1 MGCGIDFTTYKAF
14 FTKNG
19 TLIGEIS
26 PSIRGSELM
35 VSLGPVFDN
44 IGKNVDLYPAVGLQR
59 LGEAVRANFGQEPFK
74 YDIDYHVQQQ
84 LNATWNKILGT
95 TLDSTL
101 LRLFRKTG
109 PASIA
114 SITND
119 TFEKKSISEEESK
132 LVLNQLVMTYLIHHG
147 YAKTARALETQQEA
161 NEQATTSVYSGSDT
175 DDHDVEMRHSSN
187 KSSFIESDIE
197 CRTNIVNHVLG
208 GKIDSAI
215 EAVQKN
221 YPKVLETEDH
231 LIFFKLRCRKF
242 VELILETSE
251 IKKKIKVLRERDDRQ
266 KVREETWI
274 DDEMNMDI
282 DDDAS
287 RPLPYRPSSKKII
300 SITTSSY
307 STPDTEDAD
316 DLDDLVVQY
325 ETALNEAINY
335 GQTLSKNHQSDPR
348 PELQQLFKKTFGIVA
363 WEDPLEAGGAIAD
376 IVGHNSRI
384 ALAHEVN
391 QAILSKWHVLFI
403 KLRVSNAFT
412 RITRTSSAASSR
424 NCVSAYICLC
434 HATWLIRCRCCC
446 IRRYVTRISPSVSRL
461 YLFSSHSV
469 RSSVSIG
476 LSFALLCFTFTIYM

>member
-1 MGCGIDFTTYKAF
+1 MREVI
-14 FTKNG
+14 
-19 TLIGEIS
+19 
-26 PSIRGSELM
+26 
-35 VSLGPVFDN
+35 
-44 IGKNVDLYPAVGLQR
+44 
-59 LGEAVRANFGQEPFK
+59 RANFGQEPFK

-84 LNATWNKILGT
+84 LNTTWNKILGT
-95 TLDSTL
+95 SLDSTL

-119 TFEKKSISEEESK
+119 TFEKTSISEEESK

-147 YAKTARALETQQEA
+147 YAKTARALEKQEA
-161 NEQATTSVYSGSDT
+161 NEQAVTGLPSGSDA
-175 DDHDVEMRHSSN
+175 DDHDIEMRHSTN
-187 KSSFIESDIE
+187 KSGLIESDIE
-197 CRTNIVNHVLG
+197 CRTNIVNHVLE

-215 EAVQKN
+215 EAVQKH

-251 IKKKIKVLRERDDRQ
+251 IKKKIKALRERDDRR
-266 KVREETWI
+266 KDREETWI

-287 RPLPYRPSSKKII
+287 RPLPYQPSSNEYS
-300 SITTSSY
+300 SITISSY
-307 STPDTEDAD
+307 SAPDDEDAGE
-316 DLDDLVVQY
+316 LEDLVAQY

-363 WEDPLEAGGAIAD
+363 WEDPSEAGGSIAD

-391 QAILSKWHVLFI
+391 QAILSKWYVPSM
-403 KLRVSNAFT
+403 KLRVTNVST
-412 RITRTSSAASSR
+412 RITRTSCAASSR
-424 NCVSAYICLC
+424 NCISTYICLC

-446 IRRYVTRISPSVSRL
+446 FR
-461 YLFSSHSV
+461 
-469 RSSVSIG
+469 
-476 LSFALLCFTFTIYM
+476 

>member
-1 MGCGIDFTTYKAF
+1 MGEMI
-14 FTKNG
+14 
-19 TLIGEIS
+19 
-26 PSIRGSELM
+26 
-35 VSLGPVFDN
+35 
-44 IGKNVDLYPAVGLQR
+44 
-59 LGEAVRANFGQEPFK
+59 RANFGQEPFK

-84 LNATWNKILGT
+84 LNATWSKILGT
-95 TLDSTL
+95 SLDSTL

-119 TFEKKSISEEESK
+119 TFEKTSISEEESK

-161 NEQATTSVYSGSDT
+161 NEKAITSVPSGPDI
-175 DDHDVEMRHSSN
+175 DDHDVEMRHSAN
-187 KSSFIESDIE
+187 KSDLIESDIE

-208 GKIDSAI
+208 GKIDPAI
-215 EAVQKN
+215 EAVQKH

-251 IKKKIKVLRERDDRQ
+251 IKKKMKALREKVDRR
-266 KVREETWI
+266 KDREETWI

-287 RPLPYRPSSKKII
+287 GPLPYRPSSNESS
-300 SITTSSY
+300 SIMTSTSY
-307 STPDTEDAD
+307 SAPDGEDVGEYQ
-316 DLDDLVVQY
+316 DLVVQY

-335 GQTLSKNHQSDPR
+335 GQTLSKNYQSDPR

-363 WEDPLEAGGAIAD
+363 WEDPLEAGGSIAD
-376 IVGHNSRI
+376 IVGHNSRV

-391 QAILSKWHVLFI
+391 QAILSK
-403 KLRVSNAFT
+403 
-412 RITRTSSAASSR
+412 
-424 NCVSAYICLC
+424 
-434 HATWLIRCRCCC
+434 
-446 IRRYVTRISPSVSRL
+446 
-461 YLFSSHSV
+461 
-469 RSSVSIG
+469 
-476 LSFALLCFTFTIYM
+476 

>member
-19 TLIGEIS
+19 TLIGKIS
-26 PSIRGSELM
+26 PFTRGPELM
-35 VSLGPVFDN
+35 LSLGPVFDN
-44 IGKNVDLYPAVGLQR
+44 IGKNLDLYPAVGLQR
-59 LGEAVRANFGQEPFK
+59 SGEAVRANFGQEPFK

-95 TLDSTL
+95 SLDSTL

-119 TFEKKSISEEESK
+119 TFEKTTISEEESK
-132 LVLNQLVMTYLIHHG
+132 VVLNQLVMTYLIHHG

-161 NEQATTSVYSGSDT
+161 NEQATANVPSGSDT
-175 DDHDVEMRHSSN
+175 DDHDVEMRHSSS

-215 EAVQKN
+215 EAVQKH

-231 LIFFKLRCRKF
+231 LILFKLRCRKF

-251 IKKKIKVLRERDDRQ
+251 IKKKIKFLRERDDRR
-266 KVREETWI
+266 KDREETWI

-287 RPLPYRPSSKKII
+287 RPLLYRPSSSKTINVA
-300 SITTSSY
+300 SSSY
-307 STPDTEDAD
+307 STPDGEDANELE
-316 DLDDLVVQY
+316 DLGVQY
-325 ETALNEAINY
+325 ETALSEAINY

-391 QAILSKWHVLFI
+391 QAILSK
-403 KLRVSNAFT
+403 
-412 RITRTSSAASSR
+412 
-424 NCVSAYICLC
+424 
-434 HATWLIRCRCCC
+434 
-446 IRRYVTRISPSVSRL
+446 
-461 YLFSSHSV
+461 
-469 RSSVSIG
+469 
-476 LSFALLCFTFTIYM
+476 

>member
-1 MGCGIDFTTYKAF
+1 MREVI
-14 FTKNG
+14 
-19 TLIGEIS
+19 
-26 PSIRGSELM
+26 
-35 VSLGPVFDN
+35 
-44 IGKNVDLYPAVGLQR
+44 
-59 LGEAVRANFGQEPFK
+59 RANFGQEPFK

-84 LNATWNKILGT
+84 LNATWNKILST
-95 TLDSTL
+95 SLDSTL

-119 TFEKKSISEEESK
+119 TFEKTSISEEESR

-147 YAKTARALETQQEA
+147 YVKTARALETQQEA
-161 NEQATTSVYSGSDT
+161 NERAIRSFSSGSDA
-175 DDHDVEMRHSSN
+175 DDHDIEMRHATYRSCL
-187 KSSFIESDIE
+187 IESDIE
-197 CRTNIVNHVLG
+197 SRTSIVNHVLG

-215 EAVQKN
+215 EAVQKH

-251 IKKKIKVLRERDDRQ
+251 IKKKIKALRERDDGR
-266 KVREETWI
+266 KDREETWI
-274 DDEMNMDI
+274 DDEMDMDI

-287 RPLPYRPSSKKII
+287 RPSPYRPSSNEPL

-307 STPDTEDAD
+307 LAPDGEDSGE
-316 DLDDLVVQY
+316 LKDLVAQY

-363 WEDPLEAGGAIAD
+363 WEDPLEAGGSTAD

-391 QAILSKWHVLFI
+391 QAILSKWYVLSV
-403 KLRVSNAFT
+403 KLRVTNAST
-412 RITRTSSAASSR
+412 RIARTPGAASTR
-424 NCVSAYICLC
+424 NCLSAYICLY

-446 IRRYVTRISPSVSRL
+446 IRRYATRISPSVSRL
-461 YLFSSHSV
+461 YLFSSSPLV
-469 RSSVSIG
+469 GSDVSMG
-476 LSFALLCFTFTIYM
+476 LSFSCMFPCLPYLPLDICDLVSIIMQLPSQRL

>member
-1 MGCGIDFTTYKAF
+1 MGCGVDFTTYKAF

-19 TLIGEIS
+19 TLIGETS
-26 PSIRGSELM
+26 PYSCGAELIPFF
-35 VSLGPVFDN
+35 LGPVFDN
-44 IGKNVDLYPAVGLQR
+44 VGKNFDLYPAVGLQR

-84 LNATWNKILGT
+84 LNVTWNKILGT
-95 TLDSTL
+95 SLDSTL

-119 TFEKKSISEEESK
+119 TFEKTSISEEESK

-161 NEQATTSVYSGSDT
+161 NEQTTTSVPPGSDT
-175 DDHDVEMRHSSN
+175 DDQDVEMRHSTN

-215 EAVQKN
+215 EAVQKH

-251 IKKKIKVLRERDDRQ
+251 IKKKIKVLRERDDRRSKDQ
-266 KVREETWI
+266 EETWI

-282 DDDAS
+282 DDDPS
-287 RPLPYRPSSKKII
+287 RPLSYRPSPSKTINV
-300 SITTSSY
+300 TASSD
-307 STPDTEDAD
+307 STPDGEDAGE
-316 DLDDLVVQY
+316 LDDLVVQY

-391 QAILSKWHVLFI
+391 QAILSKWYILFI
-403 KLRVSNAFT
+403 ELTGN
-412 RITRTSSAASSR
+412 
-424 NCVSAYICLC
+424 
-434 HATWLIRCRCCC
+434 
-446 IRRYVTRISPSVSRL
+446 
-461 YLFSSHSV
+461 
-469 RSSVSIG
+469 
-476 LSFALLCFTFTIYM
+476 

>member
-1 MGCGIDFTTYKAF
+1 M
-14 FTKNG
+14 
-19 TLIGEIS
+19 
-26 PSIRGSELM
+26 
-35 VSLGPVFDN
+35 
-44 IGKNVDLYPAVGLQR
+44 
-59 LGEAVRANFGQEPFK
+59 GEAVRANFGQEPFK

-95 TLDSTL
+95 SLDSTL

-119 TFEKKSISEEESK
+119 TFEKTSISEEESK

-147 YAKTARALETQQEA
+147 YAKTARALETQHEA
-161 NEQATTSVYSGSDT
+161 NEQATTSVPSGSDA

-197 CRTNIVNHVLG
+197 CRTDIVNHVLG
-208 GKIDSAI
+208 GKIDEAI
-215 EAVQKN
+215 EAVQKH
-221 YPKVLETEDH
+221 YPKVLETEDL

-251 IKKKIKVLRERDDRQ
+251 IKKKIKVLREREDRR
-266 KVREETWI
+266 KDREETWT

-287 RPLPYRPSSKKII
+287 RPLPYRPSSNKTI
-300 SITTSSY
+300 SITTTSY
-307 STPDTEDAD
+307 STPDGEDAGE
-316 DLDDLVVQY
+316 LEDLVVQY

-335 GQTLSKNHQSDPR
+335 GQALSKNHQSDPR

-363 WEDPLEAGGAIAD
+363 WEDPLEAGGATAD

-384 ALAHEVN
+384 TLAHEVN
-391 QAILSKWHVLFI
+391 QAILSKWYVLFI
-403 KLRVSNAFT
+403 KPRVTNAFT
-412 RITRTSSAASSR
+412 RITRTSGAASTR
-424 NCVSAYICLC
+424 NCVSAYIYLY
-434 HATWLIRCRCCC
+434 HATWLIRCWCCC
-446 IRRYVTRISPSVSRL
+446 IRRYVTRISSSVSRL
-461 YLFSSHSV
+461 YLFSSYSV
-469 RSSVSIG
+469 RSSVSIE
-476 LSFALLCFTFTIYM
+476 LLFVLLCFNDFHIYDIYVILYQ

>member
-1 MGCGIDFTTYKAF
+1 MG
-14 FTKNG
+14 
-19 TLIGEIS
+19 E
-26 PSIRGSELM
+26 
-35 VSLGPVFDN
+35 V
-44 IGKNVDLYPAVGLQR
+44 
-59 LGEAVRANFGQEPFK
+59 VRANFGQEPFK

-95 TLDSTL
+95 SLDSTL
-101 LRLFRKTG
+101 LRLYRKTG

-161 NEQATTSVYSGSDT
+161 NEQATTSFPSGSDT
-175 DDHDVEMRHSSN
+175 DDHDVEMHHSSN

-197 CRTNIVNHVLG
+197 YRTNIVNHVLG

-215 EAVQKN
+215 EAVQKH

-251 IKKKIKVLRERDDRQ
+251 IKKKIKVLRERDDRRS
-266 KVREETWI
+266 KDLEETWI

-287 RPLPYRPSSKKII
+287 RPLSYRPSSSKTIN
-300 SITTSSY
+300 ITDNSY
-307 STPDTEDAD
+307 STPDGEDAGE
-316 DLDDLVVQY
+316 LEDLVVQY

-335 GQTLSKNHQSDPR
+335 GQNLSKNHQSDPR

-391 QAILSKWHVLFI
+391 QAILSKWYVVFI
-403 KLRVSNAFT
+403 EFRLTNAFT
-412 RITRTSSAASSR
+412 RITRSSGAASTR

-446 IRRYVTRISPSVSRL
+446 IRRYVTRISPSVSRP
-461 YLFSSHSV
+461 YLFSSDSV
-469 RSSVSIG
+469 RSSVSIFRTF
-476 LSFALLCFTFTIYM
+476 LFSFTFQWLSGLRYICDLVSLELQSPSQKL